1 MIPQLTFEHGRA
13 ESSPEPEHMSGGSL
27 YFKEQKTQTTLLP
40 AKQALQTAVERREAK
55 PQALPAPDN
64 M

>member
-1 MIPQLTFEHGRA
+1 MVLQLTFERGRA
-13 ESSPEPEHMSGGSL
+13 ENSSEPEHVSGGSL

-40 AKQALQTAVERREAK
+40 AKQALQTAVERRQAK
-55 PQALPAPDN
+55 PQTLPAPDN